1 MWKDDFLEELIQEVE
16 LCDKKL
22 PKSVSKM
29 SEEKE
34 INLFSGMIMQG
45 KIRQALRFITDRSE
59 TGGILSPDDDSGT
72 GKTVQQVL
80 QSKHP
85 EQKTTNP
92 DAFIVCEELP
102 VLIDV
107 DVTSEHILKTAST
120 LSGGAGVSGLDAT
133 QWHNLLLKH
142 GGASEKL
149 RESLAAMTRRLAN
162 INTIVDWDYIRAMKA
177 NKTYCTGQMSGC

>member
-1 MWKDDFLEELIQEVE
+1 MWKDDLLEELIQEAE

-29 SEEKE
+29 SEEKA
-34 INLFSGMIMQG
+34 INLLSGMIMQG

-59 TGGILSPDDDSGT
+59 NGGILSPDDDSGT

-80 QSKHP
+80 QSKYP
-85 EQKTTNP
+85 EQKTPDP

-102 VLIDV
+102 VSIDV

-120 LSGGAGVSGLDAT
+120 LSGGAVQS
-133 QWHNLLLKH
+133 
-142 GGASEKL
+142 KL
-149 RESLAAMTRRLAN
+149 
-162 INTIVDWDYIRAMKA
+162 
-177 NKTYCTGQMSGC
+177 TGCNSMA

>member
-1 MWKDDFLEELIQEVE
+1 MCVCGVCVCVWGGGGVSKVQCYFLE
-16 LCDKKL
+16 
-22 PKSVSKM
+22 
-29 SEEKE
+29 
-34 INLFSGMIMQG
+34 
-45 KIRQALRFITDRSE
+45 
-59 TGGILSPDDDSGT
+59 ILL
-72 GKTVQQVL
+72 QVL

-85 EQKTTNP
+85 EQKTPDP

-162 INTIVDWDYIRAMKA
+162 YYYN
-177 NKTYCTGQMSGC
+177 C

>member
-1 MWKDDFLEELIQEVE
+1 MFGKLVLQKDKNVKKSIDIRRLVKRRMQMWKEDLLEELIKEAE

-22 PKSVSKM
+22 PKSVSTKM
-29 SEEKE
+29 SEEKA

-45 KIRQALRFITDRSE
+45 KIRQAFRFITDRSE

-85 EQKTTNP
+85 EQKTPDP

-107 DVTSEHILKTAST
+107 DVASEHILKTAST
-120 LSGGAGVSGLDAT
+120 LSGGA
-133 QWHNLLLKH
+133 
-142 GGASEKL
+142 AS
-149 RESLAAMTRRLAN
+149 
-162 INTIVDWDYIRAMKA
+162 
-177 NKTYCTGQMSGC
+177 Q